1 MKYKNA
7 CIVYRAAWS
16 LLRICS
22 AIILAGMASCCA
34 VGLGGLDA
42 FGAGSSISVLCER
55 NFGKV
60 HALSEGK
67 FA

>member
-1 MKYKNA
+1 M
-7 CIVYRAAWS
+7 RALYIERLGAYCGS
-16 LLRICS
+16 VVP
-22 AIILAGMASCCA
+22 IILAGMASCCA
-34 VGLGGLDA
+34 VGLGGSDA

-60 HALSEGK
+60 HALSEAK

>member
-22 AIILAGMASCCA
+22 ANNIGWHGELLCCRSRWFRC
-34 VGLGGLDA
+34 VWGWEQH
-42 FGAGSSISVLCER
+42 FRVVRKKFWKSLC
-55 NFGKV
+55 V
-60 HALSEGK
+60 V
-67 FA
+67 